1 MGDRAHVVID
11 QTERIS
17 DNPPLYIYVHDL
29 GRRLPRLTATAL
41 RRAKGRPRA
50 FSELGRLEDPTYT
63 TRIIMDELTAE
74 CVVGRANYDH
84 MDTNSAHHIGVG
96 ISGSYLD
103 RSDGKREVRILW
115 EDDRVVPP
123 TVKLINYDY
132 ATHPYDVDE
141 FIDEYAGDS
150 PYMHLMDRAGY
161 GGADE

>member
-50 FSELGRLEDPTYT
+50 FSELGRLDDPTYT

-74 CVVGRANYDH
+74 SVVTGHIHDL
-84 MDTNSAHHIGVG
+84 MDTSSAHHTGVG
-96 ISGSYLD
+96 VSARYGD
-103 RSDGKREVRILW
+103 RSDGGREVRILW
-115 EDDRVVPP
+115 EDDRKTPP
-123 TVKLINYDY
+123 TVTLVNYEY
-132 ATHPYDVDE
+132 ATHEYELDE
-141 FIDEYAGDS
+141 FIERYAGDS
-150 PYMHLMDRAGY
+150 PYSHLMDRAGY